1 MNFAFQIAN
10 LSQKNDWL
18 HSFRILIGKAN
29 TALNS
34 FKWEKFRSYTKNGKN
49 KNVLL
54 CDTRKKIRKI

>member
-1 MNFAFQIAN
+1 M
-10 LSQKNDWL
+10 
-18 HSFRILIGKAN
+18 GKAN